1 MQLRPIPLRI
11 ANAFVNEYHRH
22 SKPTWGCRFC
32 LGAYQGDEL
41 LGVAIVARPVS
52 RVLDDG
58 LTAEVTRLCVKPDA
72 PRNTCSFL
80 YGAARRAW
88 GAMGGTKV
96 VTYTL
101 VAESGASL
109 RGAGWTPTLAS
120 RPHSWSTAKRSRVHQ
135 PIYDQQKLRW
145 ECKA

>member
-1 MQLRPIPLRI
+1 MELRPVPLRI
-11 ANAFVNEYHRH
+11 ANAFVAEHHRH

-52 RVLDDG
+52 RTLDDG

-88 GAMGGTKV
+88 AAMGGKKV
-96 VTYTL
+96 ITYTL
-101 VAESGASL
+101 ATESGASL
-109 RGAGWTPTLAS
+109 RGVGWTPTLAS
-120 RPHSWSTAKRSRVHQ
+120 KPCGWNRPNRKREEQ
-135 PIYDQQKLRW
+135 PIYLQQKLRW
-145 ECKA
+145 ECTA